1 MATKTDGTLWGW
13 GENNSYGLTG
23 YGLTG
28 PRSSP
33 VQIPGTNWSY
43 ANLGINQVAIRQG

>member
-1 MATKTDGTLWGW
+1 
-13 GENNSYGLTG
+13 G
-23 YGLTG
+23 YGLAGYGATG

-43 ANLGINQVAIRQG
+43 AKLGINQVAIRQG